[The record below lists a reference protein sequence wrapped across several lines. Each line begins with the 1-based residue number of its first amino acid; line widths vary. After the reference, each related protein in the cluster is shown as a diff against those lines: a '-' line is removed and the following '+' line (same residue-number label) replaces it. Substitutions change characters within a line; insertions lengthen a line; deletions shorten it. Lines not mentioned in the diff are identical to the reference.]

1 MKKMYAAKT
10 TISTD
15 DDKLDTDAKPVTD
28 EKKIKAL
35 EESVRRLSEQLAKI
49 TNAQQISN
57 RQIRRQNT
65 DIHNVTTALR
75 SHK

>member
-1 MKKMYAAKT
+1 MYTSKPNE
-10 TISTD
+10 IVESTA
-15 DDKLDTDAKPVTD
+15 LPVTD

>member
-10 TISTD
+10 TTD
-15 DDKLDTDAKPVTD
+15 TDDKLDTDTKPVTD